1 MKYIILVDPKT
12 PSLLLELFYVP
23 CFNVIKFFTFG
34 FEFLSLVIVIPF
46 VLKNTIDIQLN
57 LMFMIVCV

>member
-1 MKYIILVDPKT
+1 MRYIILVDPKT

-46 VLKNTIDIQLN
+46 VKNTIDIQLN